1 MFDYIYI
8 CALVLF
14 SPDWRQWSYT
24 YFSFSGS
31 MLTFPVT
38 FMSMAIFQQYQKD
51 FYVTVMIMA
60 FWCIPPISLG
70 LGVHFSRK
78 YRRYSILLW
87 IYYLYIL
94 VYVGLLLT
102 LVIYSL
108 SLKRFLGI
116 LIKFLQQPSFW
127 TSFIAELALSSVVLS
142 DMLYMTVFE

>member
-51 FYVTVMIMA
+51 FYVTVLIMA
-60 FWCIPPISLG
+60 FWSIPPISLG

-78 YRRYSILLW
+78 YSRYSILLW
-87 IYYLYIL
+87 IYYLYNFA
-94 VYVGLLLT
+94 YVGLLLS

-108 SLKRFLGI
+108 SLERI
-116 LIKFLQQPSFW
+116 LEILKKFLQDPSFW
-127 TSFIAELALSSVVLS
+127 TSFIAQVSLCNVVIS

>member
-1 MFDYIYI
+1 
-8 CALVLF
+8 
-14 SPDWRQWSYT
+14 
-24 YFSFSGS
+24 

-60 FWCIPPISLG
+60 FWSIPPISLG

-94 VYVGLLLT
+94 VYVGLLLS

-116 LIKFLQQPSFW
+116 LIKFLQQLSFW

>member
-1 MFDYIYI
+1 
-8 CALVLF
+8 
-14 SPDWRQWSYT
+14 
-24 YFSFSGS
+24 
-31 MLTFPVT
+31 
-38 FMSMAIFQQYQKD
+38 MAIFQQYQKD

-60 FWCIPPISLG
+60 FWSIPPISLG
-70 LGVHFSRK
+70 LGVNFSRK

-94 VYVGLLLT
+94 VYVGLLLS